1 MVNGENRTDRKGVL
15 AAVARVVGVAVGP
28 VIILG
33 GLVSLRDNPV
43 GGIVLLLLGVLI
55 IWAGLMISK
64 KLSPR

>member
-15 AAVARVVGVAVGP
+15 AAVARVVGFAVGP
-28 VIILG
+28 VTILG
-33 GLVSLRDNPV
+33 GLVSLRDNPG